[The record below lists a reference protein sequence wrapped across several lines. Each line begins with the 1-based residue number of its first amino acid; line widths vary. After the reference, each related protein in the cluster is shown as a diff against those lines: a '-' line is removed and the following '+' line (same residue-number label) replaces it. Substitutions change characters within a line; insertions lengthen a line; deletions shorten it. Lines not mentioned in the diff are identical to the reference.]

1 MNDFKSCSF
10 ENITKSCIFNSNLFF
25 LIVLRCWSPV
35 ELIQNLIVSFLTFLM
50 KWIIKLNKT
59 VQNPEPAIVRS
70 SRRKVFLQNFAK
82 FTGIHLCR
90 SLFFNKVARELWQ
103 NFMNNIFI
111 DQLWTTA
118 SENEKLSFVQN
129 L

>member
-1 MNDFKSCSF
+1 MNYQVRH
-10 ENITKSCIFNSNLFF
+10 I
-25 LIVLRCWSPV
+25 
-35 ELIQNLIVSFLTFLM
+35 
-50 KWIIKLNKT
+50 NKT

-82 FTGIHLCR
+82 FTGIHFCR

-111 DQLWTTA
+111 DQLWTAA
-118 SENEKLSFVQN
+118 SENEKLSFFKIYN
-129 L
+129 KGNNKGN